1 MNFSFLS
8 SVTNIRPAVLLA
20 QAQALILDEV
30 GVVIAVLITLTGIVL
45 QFYGARHRMSV
56 EERVKDSKMTED
68 EARRQIRFYSYCAP
82 IVTLIGATLLVVAIL
97 DMAR

>member
-1 MNFSFLS
+1 MNFSFFS
-8 SVTNIRPAVLLA
+8 SVTNIGPAGLLA
-20 QAQALILDEV
+20 QTQALILDEM
-30 GVVIAVLITLTGIVL
+30 GVVVAVLITLTGIVL